1 MLSIRSLTPKSFFA
15 KAALIWTLLFAI
27 PALAPP
33 TDQNAP
39 VNLGPKKAQ
48 AIGIPFSDI
57 TQIFGHMGNFGQML
71 QQISELR
78 REYQMIS
85 DNFKALGELANVTF
99 GIETGLTK
107 FFTRLDQS
115 VASNFDPVLGL
126 ARSSI
131 SEDANVNDLYGGFK
145 QFFNFSEGSGS
156 IGEKI
161 RDAGKFSTE
170 MMWDAFTEPG
180 KSRKQIE
187 SIHDRVSKIRDC
199 VEQAKGRKSVQGCMT
214 NLEAMGIT
222 QMGRIERAIAKQ
234 TALMATQGIDSEVA
248 KEHRREAMQHLR
260 EKGRENVEDYLSQ
273 QDTDYSRIPRLN

>member
-1 MLSIRSLTPKSFFA
+1 MLSIRSFTPKSFVA

-78 REYQMIS
+78 REYQLIS
-85 DNFKALGELANVTF
+85 DNFKALGDLASSF
-99 GIETGLTK
+99 GINTGLKK
-107 FFTRLDQS
+107 FFNDLDKRIRR
-115 VASNFDPVLGL
+115 NFDPVLGL
-126 ARSSI
+126 SRSL
-131 SEDANVNDLYGGFK
+131 EENYDLSSMTDNYK
-145 QFFNFSEGSGS
+145 QFFDFTGSAP
-156 IGEKI
+156 IGQRIK
-161 RDAGKFSTE
+161 DAGGMAAD
-170 MMWDAFTEPG
+170 MMWSGFTEPG
-180 KSRKQIE
+180 KARKQIE
-187 SIHDRVSKIRDC
+187 SIHNRVRQMRKC
-199 VEQAKGRKSVQGCMT
+199 VDNAKGEQSIQGCMT
-214 NLEAMGIT
+214 NLKAMGVT

-234 TALMATQGIDSEVA
+234 TALLASQGIDSEVA
-248 KEHRREAMQHLR
+248 QKHRHQAMQHLR
-260 EKGRENVEDYLSQ
+260 EKGRQNVEDYLSN